1 MNFDDNIH
9 SDSYIS
15 LPKQIGTV
23 RKNINNNTYN
33 NNSNSSQSDFSL
45 ARLNKRRRY
54 SSNKKLDRTSTNIRV
69 HNKNI
74 NNNKLGKQKDK
85 ITNNNIDCTARKYHT
100 RKNPSIPP
108 KLQNPFNYTD
118 ISLEPSSS
126 SYSTKYSSSSDRKIN
141 SESDFSLSTKK
152 RSTQKKFKTQ
162 R

>member
-1 MNFDDNIH
+1 MNNNKLLPTNLEDIEVNINFDDNIH
-9 SDSYIS
+9 SDLYIS
-15 LPKQIGTV
+15 LATKIGTV

-33 NNSNSSQSDFSL
+33 NNSNSSKSDFSF

-54 SSNKKLDRTSTNIRV
+54 CSNKKLDRTGTNIRV

-108 KLQNPFNYTD
+108 KLQDSFHDTD
-118 ISLEPSSS
+118 SSLEPSS
-126 SYSTKYSSSSDRKIN
+126 SYSTKYSSSSY
-141 SESDFSLSTKK
+141 
-152 RSTQKKFKTQ
+152 
-162 R
+162 